1 MYAWATSSPREDR
14 LQRRHALASLAAL
27 ALAPLARA
35 QAGIARVAALCYG
48 SPGNL
53 KTRLDA
59 FVAAM
64 RQLGY
69 VEGRNVQYEIRYGN
83 GQRDLLPGL
92 AAELV
97 AAKPDVI
104 VSGSTLTTAPLM
116 AATRTIPIV
125 MVSAEEALA
134 ASRIP
139 TRPAP
144 NVTGTVNNALEQVPR
159 SLSHLVLALP
169 DTAHVVALLN
179 PSNSAH
185 DVYRAAVDS
194 AARAARLR
202 CELVEV
208 AMREELPKAM
218 ARAAGLGQAL
228 LVMSDAAFYDE
239 RRGIVELAMVQ
250 HLPVMYPQRGYV
262 EAGGLMSYGQNIE
275 QGFARAADFVDRI
288 LKGAAPSD
296 LALERPTKV
305 EFAINRYTA
314 TNLGITISPEAIKRA
329 DRIVG

>member
-1 MYAWATSSPREDR
+1 MLGAPIGSGRPT
-14 LQRRHALASLAAL
+14 LQRRHAIAGLAAL

-35 QAGIARVAALCYG
+35 QEGIARVGVLCYG

-53 KTRLDA
+53 RTRIGA
-59 FVAAM
+59 FLAAM

-69 VEGRNVQYEIRYGN
+69 VEGGNVRCEIRYAN
-83 GQRDLLPGL
+83 GQRDLLPAL
-92 AAELV
+92 AAELL

-104 VSGSTLTTAPLM
+104 VSGSTLATPPLI
-116 AATRTIPIV
+116 AATKTVPIV
-125 MVSAEEALA
+125 MVTAEEALA
-134 ASRIP
+134 ATRTP

-159 SLSHLVLALP
+159 ALSHLVLALP
-169 DTAHVVALLN
+169 GTARLVALLN
-179 PSNSAH
+179 PSNAAH
-185 DVYRAAVDS
+185 DVYRATVDA
-194 AARAARLR
+194 AARAAKLR
-202 CELVEV
+202 CDVV
-208 AMREELPKAM
+208 QAAAREELPKAI
-218 ARAAGLGQAL
+218 ARAAAMGQAL

-288 LKGAAPSD
+288 LKGSAPSE

-314 TNLGITISPEAIKRA
+314 TNLGITISSEAIKRA
-329 DRIVG
+329 DRVVG